1 MKIAHIYACNAKK
14 NSGDFMIG
22 ISTKKYC
29 IDVLHLFTE
38 NDIVN
43 DIDCR
48 VETKGEVLNTYD
60 LIIVGGGGLLLPD
73 SAPNKNSFW
82 QWNIKTEEMKKIS
95 KPIYVISIGY
105 NTFNGQTMLMPD
117 MKTNKEDLSIL
128 PKLQESL
135 TTLIEKSVHFSMRH
149 NNDIE
154 NLNTL
159 LGKIYNKIIFEP
171 CPTIW
176 YATEYMKKNLRNPNE
191 KYITIEI
198 KDDREWR
205 RYYKITKEKFYIQLL
220 EFILFCQE
228 KKLPVAFLSHDGS
241 SNFFTFLKSKKI
253 QIPFFDNSVA
263 NEKEIIENYSK
274 ISLLL
279 CTAGHSQMIAYGL
292 GIPIISL
299 ITHAKL
305 QNFCDDFKLDNYIN
319 VNEEIVF
326 FEKLR
331 GMIP

>member
-38 NDIVN
+38 NDIVT

-48 VETKGEVLNTYD
+48 IENKGDLLNNYD
-60 LIIVGGGGLLLPD
+60 LIVIGGGGLLLPD
-73 SAPNKNSFW
+73 SAPNKNSYW
-82 QWNIKTEEMKKIS
+82 QWNIKTEEMKKIT

-117 MKTNKEDLSIL
+117 IKTNKEDLSIL

-135 TTLIEKSVHFSMRH
+135 TTLIEKSTHFSMRH
-149 NNDIE
+149 NKDIE
-154 NLNTL
+154 NLNNL
-159 LGKIYNKIIFEP
+159 LGKTYDNIKFEP

-176 YATEYMKKNLRNPNE
+176 YATEYMKKQVSNPTE
-191 KYITIEI
+191 KYIAIEI

-205 RYYKITKEKFYIQLL
+205 RYYKITKEKFYVQLL
-220 EFILFCQE
+220 NFVLYCKE
-228 KKLPVAFLSHDGS
+228 KKLPVAVLSHDGS
-241 SNFFTFLKSKKI
+241 SNFFTFLKGKKI
-253 QIPFFDNSVA
+253 QIPLLDNSVA
-263 NEKEIIENYSK
+263 NEKKIIENYSK

-299 ITHAKL
+299 ITHPKL
-305 QNFCDDFKLDNYIN
+305 QNFCDDFKLDTYIDIN
-319 VNEEIVF
+319 KEIIF
-326 FEKLR
+326 DNKLTT
-331 GMIP
+331 MIP